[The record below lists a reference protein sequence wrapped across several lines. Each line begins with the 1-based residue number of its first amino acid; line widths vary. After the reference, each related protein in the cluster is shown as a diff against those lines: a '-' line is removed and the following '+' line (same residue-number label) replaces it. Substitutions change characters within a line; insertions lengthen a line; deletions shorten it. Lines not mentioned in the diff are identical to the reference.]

1 MRYLPHPSKCISCRI
16 AYPGVDVVPNANW
29 NFCSPYL
36 AALSAVLL
44 ATTQPAT
51 ANSRRTDAQQNGRLL
66 TLLVSLK
73 KQRLEVY
80 DQDGLVATAP
90 ISSGTR
96 SNPTPTGIF
105 SVLQKN
111 RTHFSNLYDSA
122 PMPNMQRITWSGV
135 ALHAGALPGF
145 PASHGC
151 IRLPY
156 AFSRTL
162 FSMTSLGTRVIV
174 THDPVEGP
182 RAFTHARLPEALPP
196 GEPVVATA
204 ADVTSSGASVKSAA
218 TGLAT
223 VSAAL
228 GVTPAVAA
236 EAAARQVALS
246 PVRTGAG
253 GGTTRTRS
261 VARAERQADIAA
273 RTAEIEAAEAA
284 RVAAAAAV
292 ATANATLLSAKSSL
306 RDARL
311 ELVKLEQEQRT
322 ITSRRNQLEQ
332 GLADFIKRQR
342 QAMRLAEIKTRQRQA
357 EHLADA
363 ASDRPTEQLLRR
375 AEQRQADA
383 QRDIDNAELAAS
395 KEAELENAIAGADQD
410 LRDTEAATAA
420 QRQTV
425 ARLEPPV
432 TQAEAALPAVRTHF
446 ATAQNRI
453 DAAKGAH
460 ARAVSALAQY
470 DKPATVF
477 VSRKTGL
484 LYVRQ
489 GFEDVF
495 QAPVAIRMPEAPIGT
510 HVFNAVRYADDSETR
525 LDWRAVTVATG
536 DGNAGEAKP
545 AGRTRAASM
554 DDEPAISRLA
564 KAPTAANALERI
576 EMAAEVRA
584 RLSEIVKPGSTLI
597 VSDAGIS
604 NETGKF
610 TDIIVQPR

>member
-1 MRYLPHPSKCISCRI
+1 M
-16 AYPGVDVVPNANW
+16 
-29 NFCSPYL
+29 
-36 AALSAVLL
+36 
-44 ATTQPAT
+44 
-51 ANSRRTDAQQNGRLL
+51 ANSRRAEAQQNGRLL
-66 TLLVSLK
+66 TLMVSLK
-73 KQRLEVY
+73 KQRIEVY
-80 DQDGLVATAP
+80 DQDGLVTTAP

-174 THDPVEGP
+174 TQDPVEGP
-182 RAFTHARLPEALPP
+182 RAFAHARLPEALPP
-196 GEPVVATA
+196 GEPAVATV
-204 ADVTSSGASVKSAA
+204 ADATASGVSIKTAA

-236 EAAARQVALS
+236 GAAARQVASS
-246 PVRTGAG
+246 PARTGTG
-253 GGTTRTRS
+253 SLRTRAI
-261 VARAERQADIAA
+261 ARAEREADIAA
-273 RTAEIEAAEAA
+273 QAAEIEAAETA
-284 RVAAAAAV
+284 RMAAAAAV
-292 ATANATLLSAKSSL
+292 ARANATLLSARSSL

-322 ITSRRNQLEQ
+322 ITARRNQLEQ

-342 QAMRLAEIKTRQRQA
+342 QAMRQAEVKTRQRQA

-375 AEQRQADA
+375 AELRQADA

-395 KEAELENAIAGADQD
+395 KEVELEIAIAGADQD
-410 LRDTEAATAA
+410 VRDTEAAAAA
-420 QRQTV
+420 QRETV

-432 TQAEAALPAVRTHF
+432 AEAEAALPAVRTDF

-453 DAAKGAH
+453 DAAKAAH
-460 ARAVSALAQY
+460 ARAVAALAQY

-489 GFEDVF
+489 GFQDVF
-495 QAPVAIRMPEAPIGT
+495 QAPVAIRMPEAVIGT
-510 HVFNAVRYADDSETR
+510 HVFNAVRYADASETR

-536 DGNAGEAKP
+536 DGNARESRP

-554 DDEPAISRLA
+554 DDEPAISSLA